1 MNFSISFLIL
11 VFISGGIVCSI
22 AQAII
27 DLTRLTPAK
36 ILVLYVC
43 LGVFLFAV
51 GLYDPLFSTV
61 GAGVSV
67 PLLGFGS
74 NIAKGVKEA
83 IDANGPIG
91 ILSGG
96 LTSSSAGITAALL
109 LGFLSSVI
117 FKPKPKRM

>member
-1 MNFSISFLIL
+1 MNFSITFLIL
-11 VFISGGIVCSI
+11 VFVSGGIVCSI

-51 GLYDPLFSTV
+51 GLYDPLFSMV

-83 IDANGPIG
+83 INKDGIVG
-91 ILSGG
+91 ILTGG
-96 LTSSSAGITAALL
+96 LTACAGGITAA
-109 LGFLSSVI
+109 I
-117 FKPKPKRM
+117 FFGYLAALFSNSRDR